1 MRRILTTTVG
11 FITAYGA
18 AVACA
23 NLDAQDP
30 ADAPVSTEQFEPPDD
45 NRADEPLAEAYDY
58 GLAVRF
64 ADNAAMDWQH
74 TYRCVTCHTNG
85 WYLATRH
92 AAGTDAPAYRD
103 ARAFAEDYLHR
114 FIVDGEARRGQHG
127 SDEGLVA
134 TAAFKAISDIQTLG
148 RLEESTTT
156 ALDHIW
162 TLQDDSGAW
171 VQWLKCNWGPYE
183 SDDHFGVTLAALAM
197 GLADDDP
204 YTLTP
209 AARAGVEKLHS
220 YLEANPPGN
229 LHQAGM
235 TLWASMYADGL
246 ADARTRRRWAR
257 ALLAAQRDDGGWAM
271 ADLGGGDWL
280 REDGTAQDDHSD
292 AYATAFVA
300 HVLIESGMARSAA
313 PVARAV
319 DWLKQHQR
327 ASGRWYTRSPRRD
340 RRHFIS
346 HAATNFAL
354 MVLAEDDAAIVESP
368 ENP

>member
-1 MRRILTTTVG
+1 MRRTLTATAG
-11 FITAYGA
+11 FITAYGV

-23 NLDAQDP
+23 NLNAQNP
-30 ADAPVSTEQFEPPDD
+30 AETPVSADHFEPPDD
-45 NRADEPLAEAYDY
+45 NRADEPMAEAYDY
-58 GLAVRF
+58 GRAVRF

-85 WYLATRH
+85 WYLATRF

-103 ARAFAEDYLHR
+103 ARAFAEEYLNR
-114 FIVDGEARRGQHG
+114 FVVDGEAQRGQHG

-134 TAAFKAISDIQTLG
+134 TTAFKAISDIQALG
-148 RLEESTTT
+148 SLEEGTAA

-183 SDDHFGVTLAALAM
+183 ADNHFGVTLVALAM
-197 GLADDDP
+197 GMAGDDP
-204 YTLTP
+204 YTQTP
-209 AARAGVEKLHS
+209 AALAGVEKLHG
-220 YLEANPPGN
+220 YLTANPPSS

-235 TLWASMYADGL
+235 TLWASMHADDL

-257 ALLAAQRDDGGWAM
+257 ALLDAQREDGGWAM

-280 REDGTAQDDHSD
+280 REDGTAQDNHSD

-300 HVLIESGMARSAA
+300 HVLIEYGMARSTA
-313 PVARAV
+313 PIARAI
-319 DWLKQHQR
+319 DWLKSQQR
-327 ASGRWYTRSPRRD
+327 ASGRWFTRSPRRD
-340 RRHFIS
+340 RSHFIS

-354 MVLAEDDAAIVESP
+354 VVLAEVPPPDEVSP
-368 ENP
+368 